1 MKLFDRQKY
10 NPFTVPVPG
19 TDSAAITAEREA
31 VLAEQTALENQL
43 PQKTKTKAMPI
54 IGRRHYHNF
63 TASITKTAVGVLKST
78 LV

>member
-1 MKLFDRQKY
+1 VIKSTMKLFDRQKY

-43 PQKTKTKAMPI
+43 PQKQKPRQCRLLGGA
-54 IGRRHYHNF
+54 
-63 TASITKTAVGVLKST
+63 ITIT
-78 LV
+78 LPPRSPKQP